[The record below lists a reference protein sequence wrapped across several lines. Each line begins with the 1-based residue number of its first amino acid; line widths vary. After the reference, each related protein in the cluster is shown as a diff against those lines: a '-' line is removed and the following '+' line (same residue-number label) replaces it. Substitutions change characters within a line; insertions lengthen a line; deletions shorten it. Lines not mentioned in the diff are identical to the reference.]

1 MARTRAASKLRT
13 GKASP
18 ADSTSARHERP
29 KAKPGGLMTHK
40 KKEAR
45 ASAAR
50 LRSTERRD
58 VAPPSDAAGSDKL
71 QRAHET
77 PAPLRMTPRPDLTV
91 PIVSV
96 ENVDWEDP
104 HEPLSPLQKWELAE
118 RGLQKR
124 LEEFGAASSRA
135 RFEARDGRMSFSS
148 EDGVFIADARAQV
161 IALFVAPTHADPL
174 DRTGRLVMAW
184 ADPALSSVG
193 VARLEEMGDMLP
205 VDVTTARELVL
216 RAAEASCCEHVM
228 TLTAPQG
235 ETYFGLRAL
244 RGSTS
249 ASAVTPGSPVGTV
262 LRGLSELRR
271 AISQRDEPTDVLRAR
286 FLNLGKTLV
295 MQSESTYRES
305 EWAGRVQRA
314 GKVLIQLASR
324 LVPPTFTAIAAGRQ
338 AEEWLNQS
346 VAVDLADSVRLLE
359 DEWGAFA

>member
-1 MARTRAASKLRT
+1 MVRTRAASKLRT
-13 GKASP
+13 GKVSA
-18 ADSTSARHERP
+18 ADSTSPRHERQ
-29 KAKPGGLMTHK
+29 KVKGATGMAAHK
-40 KKEAR
+40 RKEAR

-50 LRSTERRD
+50 LRTTAER
-58 VAPPSDAAGSDKL
+58 
-71 QRAHET
+71 ET

-118 RGLQKR
+118 RSLQKS
-124 LEEFGAASSRA
+124 LEEFGATPSCRP
-135 RFEARDGRMSFSS
+135 RFEARDGRMTFAS
-148 EDGVFIADARAQV
+148 EDGVFVADARAQV
-161 IALFVAPTHADPL
+161 IGLFVAPTDGSGGA
-174 DRTGRLVMAW
+174 GRLVMAW
-184 ADPALSSVG
+184 ADPSLASVG
-193 VARLEEMGDMLP
+193 IARLEEMGDMLP
-205 VDVTTARELVL
+205 VDAATARELIL
-216 RAAEASCCEHVM
+216 RAAEASCCEHVL

-244 RGSTS
+244 RGSASS
-249 ASAVTPGSPVGTV
+249 AALTPGSPVGTV
-262 LRGLSELRR
+262 LRGLSDLRR

-295 MQSESTYRES
+295 LQAETTYRES

-359 DEWGAFA
+359 DEWGAFT